1 MLKRAVSLPLKSGFT
16 YTYTDVSLNLLASS
30 ASTEAYAS
38 QLSMQL
44 EGLELTAPGCKYANV
59 LISLQERSHILRAK
73 KNILLNPRMSHTHYF
88 FTRHE

>member
-73 KNILLNPRMSHTHYF
+73 KNILLNPRMSHTQHYF
-88 FTRHE
+88 FYQT

>member
-16 YTYTDVSLNLLASS
+16 YTYIDVSLNLLASS

-59 LISLQERSHILRAK
+59 LISHARQRDL
-73 KNILLNPRMSHTHYF
+73 TY
-88 FTRHE
+88 

>member
-16 YTYTDVSLNLLASS
+16 YTYTDVSLNLLVSS

-59 LISLQERSHILRAK
+59 LISLQGREISHIKSK
-73 KNILLNPRMSHTHYF
+73 KNYLAEP
-88 FTRHE
+88 